1 MLASSFL
8 KKKKK
13 KEYPNLLTS
22 NNLIILP
29 TTMLK
34 GAAKILI
41 EMATQIHPR
50 NSTLNFSYTA
60 KCVARR
66 IKENKPMFVETN
78 TLSVEFYSQN
88 STLELRVLNH
98 I

>member
-1 MLASSFL
+1 
-8 KKKKK
+8 
-13 KEYPNLLTS
+13 
-22 NNLIILP
+22 
-29 TTMLK
+29 MLK
-34 GAAKILI
+34 GAAKILT

-88 STLELRVLNH
+88 STLELRVFNH
-98 I
+98 E